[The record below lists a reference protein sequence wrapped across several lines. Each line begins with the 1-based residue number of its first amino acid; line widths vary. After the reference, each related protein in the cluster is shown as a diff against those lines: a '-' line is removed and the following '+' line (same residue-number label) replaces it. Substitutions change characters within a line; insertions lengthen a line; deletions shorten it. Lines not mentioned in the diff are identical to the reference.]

1 MKLPNGQNLV
11 NIVRETLN
19 RVDPRLVD
27 HGERV
32 AYLVYKML
40 QAEGESTPQ
49 VLQIPLSQPF
59 FMMWELIRPRKSTG
73 WRSLKPA
80 THGSILYMDICS
92 CGICRRLKTMLPA
105 FCSIM
110 CRIFGCGIWTYVIKT
125 YWADPSG
132 GPSGCAASGGAP
144 GIS

>member
-49 VLQIPLSQPF
+49 VLRDSSLAALFHDVGAYKTEEIDR
-59 FMMWELIRPRKSTG
+59 MAVHKS
-73 WRSLKPA
+73 
-80 THGSILYMDICS
+80 
-92 CGICRRLKTMLPA
+92 
-105 FCSIM
+105 
-110 CRIFGCGIWTYVIKT
+110 
-125 YWADPSG
+125 
-132 GPSGCAASGGAP
+132 
-144 GIS
+144 